1 MTLHFNLERVH
12 LYLGMDDSPVSV
24 SEVVMNEL
32 STLRL
37 LDLLRNLVSLYVADM
52 VVRSP
57 TLLGSLQIL
66 GNPTSF
72 VSSVIDG
79 VYVVKRFFSL
89 IFF

>member
-1 MTLHFNLERVH
+1 VH

-24 SEVVMNEL
+24 SEVVMNDL
-32 STLRL
+32 STLRV
-37 LDLLRNLVSLYVADM
+37 LDLVRNLVSLYVADM

-57 TLLGSLQIL
+57 SLLGSLQIL

-79 VYVVKRFFSL
+79 V
-89 IFF
+89 